1 MVAIFWVF
9 LILGLTSFGGPVAH
23 IGYFHRAF
31 VQRREWLSNE
41 QFQEYLALCHCLPG
55 PTSSQLGM
63 LIGQHRAGWRGML
76 LAWLG
81 FTLPSALLMTLL
93 GLELFSHD
101 WTLLNALSWLG
112 VVLVAQAVIKLTQSS
127 FKQHPQPITYGIWF
141 VLGVLAMVFIPKAIT
156 LPLLIVFAGALGAI
170 GLPRQRHVGHIS
182 ERREYGHPIALWL
195 LGLLLVTSPWLLTWQ
210 PSTLSSL
217 WDSFLRAGTWVF
229 GGGHVLMPV
238 LQAELVDT
246 QHMATQT
253 FLQGYGAAQVMPG
266 PLFSVAAFM
275 GAQIGSG
282 VTGALLALI
291 AIFLP
296 SFLLLWGVLPYWQK
310 LRQQPRLAG
319 ALLNINAVV
328 AGTLLAAC
336 WHAIGQLP
344 ALNVTQSLMA
354 LGLGVGL
361 LGYGDY
367 RLRIVAAV
375 IGLLAAAIS
384 ALGA

>member
-9 LILGLTSFGGPVAH
+9 LVLGLTSFGGPVAH

-31 VQRREWLSNE
+31 VQQRGWITDE

-93 GLELFSHD
+93 GMELFSHD
-101 WTLLNALSWLG
+101 WTLLSALSWLG
-112 VVLVAQAVIKLTQSS
+112 VVMVAQAVVKLARSS
-127 FKQHPQPITYGIWF
+127 FKQHPRPLTYGAWF
-141 VLGVLAMVFIPKAIT
+141 VLGALVMVFIPKAST
-156 LPLLIVFAGALGAI
+156 LPLLILFAGAVGAFA
-170 GLPRQRHVGHIS
+170 LPVVKREEQVCTQRT
-182 ERREYGHPIALWL
+182 YGHPIALVL
-195 LGLLLVTSPWLLTWQ
+195 LVFLIITSPLLLTYWPTE
-210 PSTLSSL
+210 LSRL

-238 LQAELVDT
+238 LQTELVDT
-246 QHMATQT
+246 QQIAAQT
-253 FLQGYGAAQVMPG
+253 FLHGYGAAQVMPG

-282 VTGALLALI
+282 LTGALIALL

-296 SFLLLWGVLPYWQK
+296 SFLLLWGVLPYWQR
-310 LRQQPRLAG
+310 LRQQPRLSG
-319 ALLNINAVV
+319 ALCNINAAV
-328 AGTLLAAC
+328 AGSLLAAC
-336 WHAIGQLP
+336 WHAAWQLP
-344 ALNVTQSLMA
+344 SLHITQAMMA
-354 LGLGVGL
+354 LGLGVAL
-361 LGYGDY
+361 LGWGSYH
-367 RLRIVAAV
+367 LRMVAAV
-375 IGLLAAAIS
+375 VGLAAGVLS
-384 ALGA
+384 VL